1 MTNRKHATNFALI
14 LAVATTAVALY
25 LASSVAAGQQCL
37 SPDLTAHEWGTF
49 TSVAGNDGRAVVWSP
64 FYDPSELPGFVEHT
78 DIANLKVGLR
88 GTIRMETPVLY
99 FYSPRDVSVSVR
111 VAFSKGIITEW
122 YPRAARVEPRSLLQ
136 NVSLSELPHDG
147 TIAWNDVAVSPN
159 LGPQFVRERS
169 SNRYYTARD
178 TASTPLSIKTQAG
191 TQKEKFLFY
200 RGVSAAAPPLA
211 ATQDP
216 SGQLLIKNLSQSE
229 IPAVVLFER
238 HGNKLGY
245 RWARALADETVLDPP
260 DLTGN
265 LDSLCADLEGV
276 LVNQGLYAD
285 EAHAMVQTWRDS
297 WFEEGSRLIYLVPRS
312 FVDKVLP
319 LSISPAPERLE
330 RVFVGRLEIVT
341 PQTARTV
348 ETAFAAN
355 DESTL
360 NKYKRF
366 VQPILQ
372 IARERHAQAERQ
384 SKTQALSH

>member
-1 MTNRKHATNFALI
+1 M
-14 LAVATTAVALY
+14 ATTAVVLY
-25 LASSVAAGQQCL
+25 LTASVAAGQQL
-37 SPDLTAHEWGTF
+37 APDLTAHEWGTF

-78 DIANLKVGLR
+78 DMANLKVGLR

-99 FYSPRDVSVSVR
+99 FYSPRDVSVSVN

-122 YPRAARVEPRSLLQ
+122 YPRAARVQPASPLQ
-136 NVSLSELPHDG
+136 NVSLSELRQDG

-159 LGPQFVRERS
+159 LAPQFVRERS

-178 TASTPLSIKTQAG
+178 TASTPLSINTTAG

-216 SGQLLIKNLSQSE
+216 GGQLFIKNLSPNE
-229 IPAVVLFER
+229 IPAMVLFER
-238 HGNKLGY
+238 HGNKFGY
-245 RWARALADETVLDPP
+245 RWARSITDETVLDPP

-276 LVNQGLYAD
+276 LVNQGLYTD
-285 EAHAMVQTWRDS
+285 EAHAMVETWRDS

-319 LSISPAPERLE
+319 LSINPAPEHLE

-366 VQPILQ
+366 VEPILQ

-384 SKTQALSH
+384 SKTQALSQ

>member
-1 MTNRKHATNFALI
+1 MTNRKHATKFALI
-14 LAVATTAVALY
+14 LAVATAAVVLY
-25 LASSVAAGQQCL
+25 LAASVAAGQQPP

-49 TSVAGNDGRAVVWSP
+49 TSIAGNDGRAVEWSP

-88 GTIRMETPVLY
+88 GNIRMETPVLY
-99 FYSPRDVSVSVR
+99 FYSPRDVSVSVK

-122 YPRAARVEPRSLLQ
+122 YPRAARVQPRSLLQ
-136 NVSLSELPHDG
+136 NVSLSELRHDG

-159 LGPQFVRERS
+159 LAPQFVRERS

-178 TASTPLSIKTQAG
+178 TASTPLSINTTAG

-200 RGVSAAAPPLA
+200 RGVSAAAPPLSS
-211 ATQDP
+211 TQDP
-216 SGQLLIKNLSQSE
+216 SGQLFIKNLTQNE
-229 IPAVVLFER
+229 IPAIVLFER
-238 HGNKLGY
+238 RGKQLGY
-245 RWARALADETVLDPP
+245 RWARTLTDETVLDPP

-319 LSISPAPERLE
+319 ISITPTPEHLE

-341 PQTARTV
+341 PQTAKTV
-348 ETAFAAN
+348 ETALAAN
-355 DESTL
+355 DEPTL

-366 VQPILQ
+366 LQPILQ
-372 IARERHAQAERQ
+372 IARERHTQAERKSLARLLPQ
-384 SKTQALSH
+384 

>member
-1 MTNRKHATNFALI
+1 MTNRKHATNFALMA
-14 LAVATTAVALY
+14 AVATTAVVLY
-25 LASSVAAGQQCL
+25 LVASVAAGQQRPA
-37 SPDLTAHEWGTF
+37 PDLTAHEWGTF

-99 FYSPRDVSVSVR
+99 FYSPRDVSLSVK

-159 LGPQFVRERS
+159 LAPQFVRERS
-169 SNRYYTARD
+169 SNRYYTARE
-178 TASTPLSIKTQAG
+178 TASTPLSINTTAG
-191 TQKEKFLFY
+191 MQKEKFLFY
-200 RGVSAAAPPLA
+200 RGVSADAPPLA

-216 SGQLLIKNLSQSE
+216 GGQLLIKNLSPNE
-229 IPAVVLFER
+229 IPALVLFER
-238 HGNKLGY
+238 RGNKLGY
-245 RWARALADETVLDPP
+245 RWARALTDETVLDPP

-276 LVNQGLYAD
+276 LLNQGLYAD

-319 LSISPAPERLE
+319 LSITAAPERLE

-366 VQPILQ
+366 LQPILQ
-372 IARERHAQAERQ
+372 VARERHAQAGRQ
-384 SKTQALSH
+384 SKTQALSQ

>member
-1 MTNRKHATNFALI
+1 MTNRKHATNFALVF
-14 LAVATTAVALY
+14 LVATTAVVLSLTA
-25 LASSVAAGQQCL
+25 SVAAGQQRL
-37 SPDLTAHEWGTF
+37 APDLTAHEWGTF

-78 DIANLKVGLR
+78 AMANLKVGLR

-99 FYSPRDVSVSVR
+99 FYSPRDVSVSVK

-122 YPRAARVEPRSLLQ
+122 YPRAARVQPASPLQ
-136 NVSLSELPHDG
+136 NVSLSELRQDG

-159 LGPQFVRERS
+159 LAPQFVRERS
-169 SNRYYTARD
+169 SNRYYTARE
-178 TASTPLSIKTQAG
+178 TASTPLRINTTAG

-200 RGVSAAAPPLA
+200 RGVSAATPPLA

-216 SGQLLIKNLSQSE
+216 SGQLLIKNLSRNE
-229 IPAVVLFER
+229 IPAIVLFER

-245 RWARALADETVLDPP
+245 RWARSLTDETVLDPP

-285 EAHAMVQTWRDS
+285 EAHAMVETWRDS

-319 LSISPAPERLE
+319 LSISPTPEHLE

-372 IARERHAQAERQ
+372 IAHERHAQAERQ
-384 SKTQALSH
+384 SKTQALSQ

>member
-1 MTNRKHATNFALI
+1 MTKRKHATNFALI
-14 LAVATTAVALY
+14 LSVATTAVVLY
-25 LASSVAAGQQCL
+25 LTASVAAGEQRPA
-37 SPDLTAHEWGTF
+37 PDLTAHEWGTF

-78 DIANLKVGLR
+78 AMANLKVGLR

-99 FYSPRDVSVSVR
+99 FYSPRDVSVSVK

-122 YPRAARVEPRSLLQ
+122 YPRAARVQPASPLQ
-136 NVSLSELPHDG
+136 NVSLSELRQDG
-147 TIAWNDVAVSPN
+147 TIAWNDVTVSPN
-159 LGPQFVRERS
+159 LAPQFVRERS
-169 SNRYYTARD
+169 SNRYYTARE
-178 TASTPLSIKTQAG
+178 TASTPLRINTTAG

-200 RGVSAAAPPLA
+200 RGVSAATPPLT

-216 SGQLLIKNLSQSE
+216 SGQLVIKNLSRNE
-229 IPAVVLFER
+229 IPTIVLFER

-245 RWARALADETVLDPP
+245 RWARSLTDETVLDPP

-285 EAHAMVQTWRDS
+285 EAHAMVETWRDS

-319 LSISPAPERLE
+319 LLIGPAPEHLE

-360 NKYKRF
+360 NKYKRC
-366 VQPILQ
+366 VEPILQ

-384 SKTQALSH
+384 SKTQALSQ

>member
-14 LAVATTAVALY
+14 LAVATAAVALY
-25 LASSVAAGQQCL
+25 LASSVAAGQQRL

-49 TSVAGNDGRAVVWSP
+49 TSVAGNDGRAIVWSP
-64 FYDPSELPGFVEHT
+64 FYDPSDLPGFVEHT

-99 FYSPRDVSVSVR
+99 FYSPRDVSVSVK

-122 YPRAARVEPRSLLQ
+122 YPRAARVEPRGLLQ

-216 SGQLLIKNLSQSE
+216 GGQLLIKNLSQSE

-238 HGNKLGY
+238 HGNKIGY
-245 RWARALADETVLDPP
+245 RWARALTDEAVLDPP

-265 LDSLCADLEGV
+265 LDSLCTDLEGV

>member
-14 LAVATTAVALY
+14 LALATTAVVLY
-25 LASSVAAGQQCL
+25 LAASVAAGQQRPA
-37 SPDLTAHEWGTF
+37 PDLTAHEWGTF

-64 FYDPSELPGFVEHT
+64 FYDPTELPGLVEHT
-78 DIANLKVGLR
+78 EIANLKVGLR

-99 FYSPRDVSVSVR
+99 FYSPRDVSLSVK

-147 TIAWNDVAVSPN
+147 TIAWNDVAISPS
-159 LGPQFVRERS
+159 LAPQFVREGS

-178 TASTPLSIKTQAG
+178 TAATPLSIKTPG
-191 TQKEKFLFY
+191 GRQKEKFLFY

-211 ATQDP
+211 ASED
-216 SGQLLIKNLSQSE
+216 SGGQLLIKNLSPNE
-229 IPAVVLFER
+229 IPALVLFER
-238 HGNKLGY
+238 RGNKLGY
-245 RWARALADETVLDPP
+245 RWARSIADETVLDPP

-312 FVDKVLP
+312 FVDKVLS
-319 LSISPAPERLE
+319 LSITPAPERLE

-341 PQTARTV
+341 PQTAKTV

-366 VQPILQ
+366 LQPILQ

-384 SKTQALSH
+384 SKTQALSQ

>member
-14 LAVATTAVALY
+14 LALATTAFVLCLAAL
-25 LASSVAAGQQCL
+25 LAAAQQRPA
-37 SPDLTAHEWGTF
+37 PDLTAHEWGTF
-49 TSVAGNDGRAVVWSP
+49 TSVAGNDGRAVLWSS

-78 DIANLKVGLR
+78 DGANLKVGLR

-99 FYSPRDVSVSVR
+99 FYSPHDVSVSVK
-111 VAFSKGIITEW
+111 VAFSKGILTEW
-122 YPRAARVEPRSLLQ
+122 YPRAARVEPRGLLQ
-136 NVSLSELPHDG
+136 NASLSELPHDG

-159 LGPQFVRERS
+159 LAPQFVREGS

-178 TASTPLSIKTQAG
+178 TAATPLSIKTPAG

-200 RGVSAAAPPLA
+200 RGVSAAALPLA

-216 SGQLLIKNLSQSE
+216 SGQLFIKNLSENE
-229 IPAVVLFER
+229 IPALVLFER
-238 HGNKLGY
+238 RGNKLGY
-245 RWARALADETVLDPP
+245 RWARALTDETVLDPP

-312 FVDKVLP
+312 FVDQVLP
-319 LSISPAPERLE
+319 LAITPAPERLE

-355 DESTL
+355 DEPTL

-372 IARERHAQAERQ
+372 IARERYAQAERQ
-384 SKTQALSH
+384 SKAQALSQ